1 RSEHFSVRGW
11 MGSSSGI
18 FWWRNKV
25 AIAEGAVGRLFQ
37 RHYQSLRKLG
47 ELPLIGR
54 FLAWAASRAVPRD
67 SQMWMQVK
75 SGPAEELWLRLNPR
89 TAPGTISGVGERLEL
104 EIVRDHLRPD
114 MTFYDVGANIGI
126 FSMMAARAVGP
137 GGQVVAFEADPEIA
151 DRLREHARRN
161 SFEWV
166 NVEQK
171 AAWRE
176 SGTVMFERVDAR
188 VSPDR
193 GVGHIVGS
201 KNEHVVTLDA
211 IALDDCSPKYRPPDF
226 IKCDVEGAECE
237 VLQGARRLLEKKR
250 PLVIC
255 EIHNESS
262 RQFVLDEFSRLDYVC
277 ENCDENHILALP
289 K

>member
-1 RSEHFSVRGW
+1 MNAAAGT
-11 MGSSSGI
+11 
-18 FWWRNKV
+18 
-25 AIAEGAVGRLFQ
+25 VGRIFQ
-37 RHYQSLRKLG
+37 RHYESLRGIGKLPVVG
-47 ELPLIGR
+47 PL
-54 FLAWAASRAVPRD
+54 LTWAAARAIPRD
-67 SQMWMQVK
+67 SRTWMQVK
-75 SGPAEELWLRLNPR
+75 SGPAEGIWLKLNPR
-89 TAPGTISGVGERLEL
+89 TAGGTIAGTGERREL
-104 EIVRDHLRPD
+104 EIVREHLKPG

-126 FSMMAARAVGP
+126 FSMVAARIVGA

-151 DRLREHARRN
+151 ERLREHARRN

-176 SGTVMFERVDAR
+176 SGTVMFERVDTS

-193 GVGHIVGS
+193 GVGHIVDS
-201 KNEHVVTLDA
+201 TNAHVATLDA

-226 IKCDVEGAECE
+226 IKCDVEGAEGE
-237 VLQGARRLLEKKR
+237 VFQGARGLLEEQR
-250 PLVIC
+250 PRVLC
-255 EIHNESS
+255 EIHSENS
-262 RQFVLDEFSRLDYVC
+262 RQLVLSEFSRFDYVC